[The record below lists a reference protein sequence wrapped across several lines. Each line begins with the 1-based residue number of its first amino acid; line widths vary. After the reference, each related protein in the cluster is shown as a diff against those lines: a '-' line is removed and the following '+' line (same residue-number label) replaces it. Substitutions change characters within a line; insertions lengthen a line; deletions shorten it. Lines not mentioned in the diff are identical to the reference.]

1 MGVHLMSSPYVR
13 RHRLADELTRLREE
27 HGYSAD
33 KLAAATGLSKQRIS
47 RLTNCRVRP
56 NLDEV
61 MRLLTHFEVGH
72 ERWEQILGIARDAQ
86 ERGWWER
93 HARQMGLRQAL
104 YANLE
109 YGAAQICEYQLTFL
123 PGLLQIPS
131 FTQARMRADRSIYP
145 ATFDTDRALEARGT
159 RQRLLQQPGGPAYE
173 VVLDELAVRRLA
185 APVRVVAAQL
195 DHLVDVGHHRD
206 RLCIRVLPTTAHIDG
221 HAVPRSAFS
230 VYRYP
235 DPGDPVAVAVDTATS
250 DQVLTDQDEVS
261 PYLALYSRLR
271 DAALSPSDSLD
282 FLATVAEELPHEMEG
297 LTNHDAEVCS
307 LAQA

>member
-1 MGVHLMSSPYVR
+1 MSSPYVR
-13 RHRLADELTRLREE
+13 RRRLADELTQLRED

-33 KLAAATGLSKQRIS
+33 RLAEATGLSKQRIS

-61 MRLLTHFEVGH
+61 MRVLAHFDVEQD
-72 ERWEQILGIARDAQ
+72 RWQQIMDIARDAQ

-93 HARQMGLRQAL
+93 HARHMGLRQAL
-104 YANLE
+104 YADLE
-109 YGAAQICEYQLTFL
+109 CGAAQICEYQLTFL

-145 ATFDTDRALEARGT
+145 ATFDTERALEARGN

-173 VVLDELAVRRLA
+173 VVIDELAVRRLA

-206 RLCIRVLPTTAHIDG
+206 RLCIRVLPTSAHIDG

-250 DQVLTDQDEVS
+250 DLVLTDQEEVG
-261 PYLALYSRLR
+261 PYLALYGRLR

-282 FLATVAEELPHEMEG
+282 FLATVAEELPHEIEG
-297 LTNHDAEVCS
+297 PKNHGTEVFQ
-307 LAQA
+307 LA

>member
-1 MGVHLMSSPYVR
+1 MSSPYVR
-13 RHRLADELTRLREE
+13 RRRLADELTRLREDR
-27 HGYSAD
+27 GYSAD
-33 KLAAATGLSKQRIS
+33 KLAESIGLSKQRIS

-61 MRLLTHFEVGH
+61 MRVLDHFEV
-72 ERWEQILGIARDAQ
+72 EPDRWQQVMGIARDAQ

-93 HARQMGLRQAL
+93 HAQQMGHRQAL
-104 YANLE
+104 YADLE
-109 YGAAQICEYQLTFL
+109 CGAAQICEYQLTFL

-131 FTQARMRADRSIYP
+131 FTQARLQADRSIYP
-145 ATFDTDRALEARGT
+145 ADFDADRVLEARGT

-173 VVLDELAVRRLA
+173 VVIDELAVRRLA
-185 APVRVVAAQL
+185 APARVVAAQL
-195 DHLVDVGHHRD
+195 DHLVDLGHHHD
-206 RLCIRVLPTTAHIDG
+206 RMTIRVLRTSAHITG

-250 DQVLTDQDEVS
+250 DLVLTDHVEVG
-261 PYLALYSRLR
+261 PYLKLYARLR

-282 FLATVAEELPHEMEG
+282 FLAKVAEELPHEMKG
-297 LTNHDAEVCS
+297 
-307 LAQA
+307 